1 MNKIQLAEDTAKDP
15 LDTLVKH
22 DLLLKRVKELL
33 IKRYKALLVD
43 FGKLNIAIFA
53 DIGRLDSV
61 RLGGNDKLCFHRSFE
76 KRL

>member
-22 DLLLKRVKELL
+22 DLFLKRVKEL

-43 FGKLNIAIFA
+43 FRKLNIAVFA